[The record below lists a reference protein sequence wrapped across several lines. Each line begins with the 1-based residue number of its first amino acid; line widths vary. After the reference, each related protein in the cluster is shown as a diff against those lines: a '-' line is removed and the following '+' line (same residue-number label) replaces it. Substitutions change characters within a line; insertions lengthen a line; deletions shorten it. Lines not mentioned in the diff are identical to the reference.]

1 MPNWCATNI
10 FFYGNEELIKD
21 FHRKLTK
28 WLSADKSI
36 YKNSFGVGWLGNVLA
51 YTFGNDFVKE
61 NISNDNLRFR
71 GLVEYMDEEIS
82 HCKLEVGSKDV
93 CFFRVDTESAWCPHM
108 KMWYLIIEKLYGKN
122 ADISIAYV
130 SDEPGIGVYC
140 ICDPDH
146 IIYDT
151 EKVYRVD
158 AWDINCKFGLEECFC
173 EYGEDELIKAIKD
186 FFDISC
192 TKDMLD
198 DADKL
203 NEMIQDVIKESGQS
217 ENDCGFY
224 VKKYEIVDK
233 EDY

>member
-1 MPNWCATNI
+1 MSNWCCTNMY
-10 FFYGNEELIKD
+10 FYGDESIILD
-21 FHRKLTK
+21 FHKKLTK
-28 WLSADKSI
+28 WINAEESI
-36 YKNSFGVGWLGNVLA
+36 CENSFGISWLGNILG
-51 YTFGNDFVKE
+51 YTFGKDFVKE
-61 NISNDNLRFR
+61 HAHDTNLDFR
-71 GLVEYMDEEIS
+71 GWVQFLDTPEKFGTKKE
-82 HCKLEVGSKDV
+82 KDV
-93 CFFRVDTESAWCPHM
+93 WLFNVTMESAWCPHM
-108 KMWYLIIEKLYGKN
+108 KMWYLVIEKLYGKDAN
-122 ADISIAYV
+122 IHIAY
-130 SDEPGIGVYC
+130 SAEETGMGLYC
-140 ICDPDH
+140 LCDPDH

-158 AWDINCKFGLEECFC
+158 AWDINRKFGLEECFC
-173 EYGEDELIKAIKD
+173 EYEEDELIKAIKD

-203 NEMIQDVIKESGQS
+203 NKMIQDIIKESGQS